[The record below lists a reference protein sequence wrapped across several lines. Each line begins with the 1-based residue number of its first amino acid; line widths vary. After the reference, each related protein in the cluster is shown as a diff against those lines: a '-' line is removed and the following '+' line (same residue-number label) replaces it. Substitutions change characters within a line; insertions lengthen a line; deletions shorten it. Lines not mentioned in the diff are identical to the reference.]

1 MEIFFKKEYNEKN
14 LPKIVS
20 DFREKN
26 IPKQYNQIALID
38 NLLNTDI
45 DHYISISNRADGKT
59 YNYTHFFLKFA
70 LDTGIQLL
78 FLSRDFMLRKSYQ
91 DLVTDIIDESPYFN
105 SDHVRII
112 NTQFFREIYYKEQT
126 LCFIS
131 DLNAATDLKYFSSR
145 LKNVGIIIYDEFLA
159 LESDYL
165 IDEWER
171 LKTIYSSVNR
181 NFKLPLLKY
190 PKVFYLGNAVNL
202 SSPILSHLGIFTKLE
217 TQPINSM
224 RIYDN
229 ICIELRKNT
238 FVNTKRN
245 TRAFNEEIDPLT
257 QGQFDINK
265 YNIALE
271 NDLKQKYNIIIVKL
285 KENFLKIQYNNTLS
299 KIILTIIGYSKY
311 YDYNMLAKDNI
322 DNSIY
327 LTEKYFSE
335 NSFKKHLNNIYLY
348 GNGYS
353 KDFILSS
360 YNNIYNLN
368 IFKIIKEFSLK
379 NKKNSSGLKTNLL
392 SSETKQKDYYIELS
406 KKSIL
411 SKLL

>member
-1 MEIFFKKEYNEKN
+1 MDLFFKKEFNEKN
-14 LPKIVS
+14 LPKILD
-20 DFREKN
+20 DFRKKN
-26 IPKQYNQIALID
+26 IPKQYNQIALVD
-38 NLLNTDI
+38 NLFNPNI

-59 YNYTHFFLKFA
+59 FNYTHFFLKFA
-70 LDTGIQLL
+70 LETGIQLL

-91 DLVTDIIDESPYFN
+91 DLVLDIIDKSPYFN
-105 SDHVRII
+105 PNDIRII
-112 NTQFFREIYYKEQT
+112 NTQFFREVFYKEQT

-202 SSPILSHLGIFTKLE
+202 SSPILSHLDIFTKLE

-245 TRAFNEEIDPLT
+245 TRAFNEDIDPLT

-265 YNIALE
+265 FNIALE
-271 NDLKQKYNIIIVKL
+271 SDLRQKYNIIIVKL
-285 KENFLKIQYNNTLS
+285 KDNFLKVQYDSTLS
-299 KIILTIIGYSKY
+299 KIILTIVGYSKY
-311 YDYNMLAKDNI
+311 YDYNMLAKDNN
-322 DNSIY
+322 DTSVY
-327 LTEKYFSE
+327 LTDRYYSEK
-335 NSFKKHLNNIYLY
+335 SFKKHLNNLYLY

-353 KDFILSS
+353 KDVILSDYS
-360 YNNIYNLN
+360 NIKSLD
-368 IFKIIKEFSLK
+368 IIKLIKEFSQT
-379 NKKNSSGLKTNLL
+379 KKKSAVSSNLQ
-392 SSETKQKDYYIELS
+392 EKDIKDTYIELS